1 MSRAI
6 DATHDAVR
14 QSWVESANRPGCDFP
29 VQNLPF
35 GIFRR
40 RGTSEPPH
48 GGVAIGARIVDIAA
62 CREAGL
68 FTGAAKV
75 AAETC
80 ADPTLNRLMALGPA
94 AWSALRH
101 GIWTLLLNGDER
113 IRAHADW
120 ETRLVPEMNA
130 AELLVPAA
138 IGDFTDF
145 FSSLHHAANAG
156 RLFRPDRPLLPN
168 YKHVPIAYHGRA
180 SSVVVSGTSIR
191 RPSGQTLADD
201 ASQPVFGP
209 TRALDYEAE
218 LGFFVG
224 QGNELGVSRSISDA
238 EDGLFGM
245 CLLNDWSARD
255 VQKWE
260 AQPLGPFLA
269 KSFATSIS
277 PWIVTFDALA
287 PFRVAA
293 PARPQGDPQPLAYLD
308 HGQASD
314 RAGIDI
320 NIDAFLST
328 PEMRAK
334 GIAPT
339 RLSHGRS
346 ADLYWTPG
354 QLLTHHASN
363 GCDMRPGDL
372 LGSGTVSGP
381 KRENE
386 GCLLELTRGGR
397 EPITLPSGETR
408 RFLADGD
415 EVILNGHCKAE
426 GFARIG
432 FGACRGRILPS
443 HANT

>member
-1 MSRAI
+1 MSRTI
-6 DATHDAVR
+6 DETHDAAR

-29 VQNLPF
+29 LQNLPF

-40 RGTSEPPH
+40 QGTKEPPH
-48 GGVAIGARIVDIAA
+48 GGVAIGDRIVDVAA
-62 CREAGL
+62 CRNVGL
-68 FTGAAKV
+68 LSGAAEA
-75 AAETC
+75 AAEAC
-80 ADPTLNRLMALGPA
+80 ADPTLNRFMGLGTD
-94 AWSALRH
+94 AWSALRRAV
-101 GIWTLLLNGDER
+101 WRLLLDGDER

-120 ETRLVPEMNA
+120 GTRLVPEMNTA
-130 AELLVPAA
+130 ALFRPAT

-145 FSSLHHAANAG
+145 FSSLHHATNAG
-156 RLFRPDRPLLPN
+156 RLFRPDQPVLPN
-168 YKHVPIAYHGRA
+168 YRHVPIAYHGRA
-180 SSVVVSGTSIR
+180 SSVIVSGTSIR
-191 RPSGQTLADD
+191 RPGGQTLAAD
-201 ASQPVFGP
+201 AGQPTFGP

-224 QGNELGVSRSISDA
+224 PGNALGATRRISEAD
-238 EDGLFGM
+238 DGLFGM

-255 VQKWE
+255 IQKWE

-277 PWIVTFDALA
+277 PWIVTFEALA
-287 PFRVAA
+287 PYRV
-293 PARPQGDPQPLAYLD
+293 PPSARPDGDPAPLAYLD
-308 HGQASD
+308 HGPAIG
-314 RAGIDI
+314 RAGVDVR
-320 NIDAFLST
+320 IDAFLST
-328 PEMRAK
+328 PEMRAN
-334 GIAPT
+334 GIAPA
-339 RLSHGRS
+339 RLSRGRS

-397 EPITLPSGETR
+397 KPIALPSGETR

-415 EVILNGHCKAE
+415 EVILAGHCEAE

-432 FGACRGRILPS
+432 FGECRGRILP
-443 HANT
+443 AQTNI

>member
-1 MSRAI
+1 MRGAI
-6 DATHDAVR
+6 DETHDASR
-14 QSWVESANRPGCDFP
+14 RSWVESANRRGCDFP
-29 VQNLPF
+29 LQNLPL
-35 GIFRR
+35 GVFRR
-40 RGTSEPPH
+40 RDRNESPR
-48 GGVAIGARIVDIAA
+48 GGVAIGDRVVDVAA
-62 CREAGL
+62 CRDAGL
-68 FTGAAKV
+68 FTDLADT
-75 AAETC
+75 AAEAC
-80 ADPTLNRLMALGPA
+80 ADPTLNRLMGLGPD
-94 AWSALRH
+94 AWSALRRAVW
-101 GIWTLLLNGDER
+101 GLLLEGDER
-113 IRAHADW
+113 IRATAGW
-120 ETRLVPEMNA
+120 RTRLVPEMSA
-130 AELLVPAA
+130 VELLVPAT

-145 FSSLHHAANAG
+145 FSSLHHATNAG
-156 RLFRPDRPLLPN
+156 RLFRPDQPLLPN

-191 RPSGQTLADD
+191 RPSGQTLAAD

-224 QGNELGVSRSISDA
+224 QGNELGVSRSIGDA

-293 PARPQGDPQPLAYLD
+293 PERLQGDPQPLAYLD

-314 RAGIDI
+314 RSGIDVT
-320 NIDAFLST
+320 IDAFLST
-328 PEMRAK
+328 PEMRAN

-346 ADLYWTPG
+346 AELYWTPG

-381 KRENE
+381 NRDNE

-397 EPITLPSGETR
+397 EPITLPGGETR

-415 EVILNGHCKAE
+415 EVILEGHCEAE

-432 FGACRGRILPS
+432 FGACRGRILPA
-443 HANT
+443 HMNN